1 MGTQGKA
8 HGVPAIILSHSAAVQ
23 YTVDLVQRLRRQWAP
38 KQCLPWPRGLRP
50 LSFSVYGLK
59 TSPKAIPLGICVEGM
74 AAPQQEEAA
83 LGLTW
88 VLE

>member
-1 MGTQGKA
+1 MY
-8 HGVPAIILSHSAAVQ
+8 V
-23 YTVDLVQRLRRQWAP
+23 
-38 KQCLPWPRGLRP
+38 
-50 LSFSVYGLK
+50 LK
-59 TSPKAIPLGICVEGM
+59 TSPKALPLGICVEGM